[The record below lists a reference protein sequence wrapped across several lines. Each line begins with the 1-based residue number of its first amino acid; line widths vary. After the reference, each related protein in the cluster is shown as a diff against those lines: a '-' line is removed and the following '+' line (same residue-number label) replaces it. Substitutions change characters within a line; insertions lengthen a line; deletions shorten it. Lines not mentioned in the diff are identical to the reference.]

1 MIQGTGSGVGKSV
14 LVAALCRIFKQDGF
28 QVAPF
33 KAQNMAL
40 NSGVTGDGKEMGRAQ
55 IMQAQA
61 AGVEP
66 RVEMNP
72 ILLKPH
78 EDKMAQVIVLGE
90 VVRQMS
96 AQGYHRYK
104 PQLLQVVADS
114 LAALRRE
121 YDVVVIEG
129 AGSPAEINLKEHDIV
144 NMKTAELA
152 DAPVLLVG
160 DIDKGGVF
168 AWLVGTMELLDPA
181 ERARVGGFII
191 NKFRG
196 DLSLLRPGLDW
207 LERRMGMPVVGVIP
221 YFHDIRVP
229 EEDAIPEWARQAGG
243 EAGGEKLNV
252 AVIYLPH
259 ISNFTDFDPLTAE
272 PSVHVRYVRLNE
284 ELGEPDAVV
293 IPGSKN
299 TVGDLIEV
307 RKQGLAEQIIALAER
322 GTPIIGIC
330 GGYQMLGRELIDEEG
345 VESSRHCTPG
355 LNLLGIVTTFAPR
368 KTLSQTKAEV
378 ISDSAPFASV
388 RGMVIEGYEIHTG
401 QSRLGPEVQPVFLV
415 RGKQRDGNVAHDGA
429 MSRSGLIWGTYL
441 HGLFDNDR
449 FRLAFVNW
457 LRTRRGWSP
466 LADTSSILAQLE
478 VEYDKLA
485 DLVRDSLDMDLIY
498 EIVGLDQLDI
508 ARSQA
513 KCHCEERSDEAIPN
527 VACI

>member
-1 MIQGTGSGVGKSV
+1 MTQKSPAKTLMIQGTGSGVGKSV
-14 LVAALCRIFKQDGF
+14 LVAALCRIFHQDGF
-28 QVAPF
+28 RVAPF

-96 AQGYHRYK
+96 AQGYHCYK

-114 LAALRRE
+114 LATLRRE

-144 NMKTAELA
+144 NMRTAELA

-207 LERRMGMPVVGVIP
+207 LEGRMGMPVVGVIP

-229 EEDAIPEWARQAGG
+229 EEDAIPEWARQASG
-243 EAGGEKLNV
+243 EAV
-252 AVIYLPH
+252 
-259 ISNFTDFDPLTAE
+259 
-272 PSVHVRYVRLNE
+272 
-284 ELGEPDAVV
+284 
-293 IPGSKN
+293 
-299 TVGDLIEV
+299 
-307 RKQGLAEQIIALAER
+307 
-322 GTPIIGIC
+322 
-330 GGYQMLGRELIDEEG
+330 
-345 VESSRHCTPG
+345 
-355 LNLLGIVTTFAPR
+355 
-368 KTLSQTKAEV
+368 
-378 ISDSAPFASV
+378 
-388 RGMVIEGYEIHTG
+388 
-401 QSRLGPEVQPVFLV
+401 
-415 RGKQRDGNVAHDGA
+415 
-429 MSRSGLIWGTYL
+429 
-441 HGLFDNDR
+441 
-449 FRLAFVNW
+449 
-457 LRTRRGWSP
+457 
-466 LADTSSILAQLE
+466 
-478 VEYDKLA
+478 
-485 DLVRDSLDMDLIY
+485 Y
-498 EIVGLDQLDI
+498 EIVGLDQ
-508 ARSQA
+508 R
-513 KCHCEERSDEAIPN
+513 
-527 VACI
+527 

>member
-1 MIQGTGSGVGKSV
+1 MTQKSSAKTVMIQGTGSDVGKSV

-40 NSGVTGDGKEMGRAQ
+40 NSGVTRDGKEMGRAQ

-96 AQGYHRYK
+96 AQGYRRYK
-104 PQLLQVVADS
+104 PQLVQIVADS
-114 LAALRRE
+114 LATLRRE

-152 DAPVLLVG
+152 EAPVLLVG

-168 AWLVGTMELLDPA
+168 AWLVGTMELLPPE
-181 ERARVGGFII
+181 ERERIKGFII

-196 DLSLLRPGLDW
+196 DLSLLEPGLDW
-207 LERRMGMPVVGVIP
+207 LEERTGVPVLGVMP
-221 YFHDIRVP
+221 YFFDIRIP
-229 EEDAIPEWARQAGG
+229 EEDAVPEWALRGGG
-243 EAGGEKLNV
+243 ESSGDGTLDI

-259 ISNFTDFDPLTAE
+259 ISNFTDFDPLMAE
-272 PSVHVRYVRLNE
+272 PSVHVRYVRLDE

-299 TVGDLIEV
+299 TVGDLIEMQ
-307 RKQGLAEQIIALAER
+307 KQGLVGQIIARAER
-322 GTPIIGIC
+322 GTPIVGIC
-330 GGYQMLGRELIDEEG
+330 GGYQVLGREIVDEEG
-345 VESSRHCTPG
+345 IESSRRCTPG
-355 LNLLGIVTTFAPR
+355 LNLLDIVTTFVPR

-378 ISDSAPFASV
+378 ISDSALFASV
-388 RGMVIEGYEIHTG
+388 QGMVVEGYEIHTG
-401 QSRLGPEVQPVFLV
+401 QSRLGSGVQPIFLV
-415 RGKQRDGNVAHDGA
+415 EGQQGNGGVTYDGA
-429 MSRSGLIWGTYL
+429 VSRSGLIWGTYL

-457 LRTRRGWSP
+457 LRVRRGWSP
-466 LADTSSILAQLE
+466 LADTSSILTQLE
-478 VEYDKLA
+478 AEYDKLA
-485 DLVRDSLDMDLIY
+485 DLVRHSLDVDLIY
-498 EIVGLDQLDI
+498 EIVGLDQ
-508 ARSQA
+508 RWR
-513 KCHCEERSDEAIPN
+513 KK
-527 VACI
+527 